1 MDVEII
7 ETEYDVFYF
16 ADDIKD
22 TLTVQEK
29 DIFSEL
35 IQTKINVLK
44 DFDIKNGGASNL
56 NKFVIEDY
64 APKEK
69 VEEQSPK
76 KEKKK
81 ISLLSE
87 KE

>member
-1 MDVEII
+1 MDDEII

-35 IQTKINVLK
+35 I
-44 DFDIKNGGASNL
+44 
-56 NKFVIEDY
+56 
-64 APKEK
+64 
-69 VEEQSPK
+69 
-76 KEKKK
+76 
-81 ISLLSE
+81 
-87 KE
+87 